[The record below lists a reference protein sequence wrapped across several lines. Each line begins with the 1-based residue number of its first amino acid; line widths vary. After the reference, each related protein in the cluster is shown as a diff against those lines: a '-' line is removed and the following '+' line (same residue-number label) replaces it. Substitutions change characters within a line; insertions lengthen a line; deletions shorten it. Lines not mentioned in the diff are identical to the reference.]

1 MATKEKTTT
10 AEQTAAEKVV
20 AKATPAQAESVY
32 TAEELA
38 ENARSL
44 FGVRTECVAAAL
56 KVAGI
61 KECTVSETK
70 GIVEAFMKKEVK

>member
-1 MATKEKTTT
+1 MAALKEKNT
-10 AEQTAAEKVV
+10 ADAGTKPEP
-20 AKATPAQAESVY
+20 AKKTESIY

-61 KECTVSETK
+61 KECTVSKTK
-70 GIVEAFMKKEVK
+70 EIVEAFMKKEVK